1 MSDESQRNLAV
12 KTVAAVFMPVA
23 VIAVMLRCYV
33 RGFIVRAFGLDDAAM
48 VFAVVSDSQDRN
60 CLKDGELGN

>member
-1 MSDESQRNLAV
+1 MSDESQRNMAV

-33 RGFIVRAFGLDDAAM
+33 RAFIVRAFGLDDAAM
-48 VFAVVSDSQDRN
+48 VFAVVSDSHGSEV
-60 CLKDGELGN
+60 CDG